1 MQNAVPKG
9 EGGMVAVLGKTTENI
24 EKILYDNNKNFI
36 AEIANDNSD
45 GQIVISGKNTD
56 LSN

>member
-1 MQNAVPKG
+1 M
-9 EGGMVAVLGKTTENI
+9 I
-24 EKILYDNNKNFI
+24 IIKILL

-56 LSN
+56 LSKLIEILKSNNIKISNYQ